1 MADHITPMLPG
12 KVTATAIAQTLP
24 RYTQSG
30 DVHIAVY
37 DWDHDE
43 PALLVA
49 IGTTSANNTY
59 VGKGGRP
66 AWAAPHVELGLLEMQ
81 SGRDGAARV
90 ALDVATE
97 LDPYN
102 TRAAFSEFLLEEIE
116 SFEVLESENFILKY
130 RAGEDA
136 VVAKGMLGPLEAMH
150 ADLVA
155 RFKHEPDQKTV
166 IELMPDH

>member
-1 MADHITPMLPG
+1 MPAG
-12 KVTATAIAQTLP
+12 
-24 RYTQSG
+24 RRR
-30 DVHIAVY
+30 
-37 DWDHDE
+37 E

-136 VVAKGMLGPLEAMH
+136 VVAKGMLGPHSVMSH
-150 ADLVA
+150 AVPPQTGISGAAALICRATYVCLA
-155 RFKHEPDQKTV
+155 
-166 IELMPDH
+166 